1 MTIEE
6 MIERKNDM
14 GYTYEKVAQLSGLSP
29 ETVQDVLDGIIKF
42 PGEDTLRA
50 LENVF
55 KEPRIKY
62 DSDAAGADYFNEGI
76 PYMAGSSAEK
86 IPSKK
91 QGEYTLDDYYALPDE
106 RRVEL
111 IDGVIYDM
119 ASPTFIHQTIA
130 LRLGMAFSGYID
142 GNHGKCIAAVAPMDV
157 QLDKDNKTMI
167 QPDVMIIC
175 DRSKI
180 KKRVVYG
187 APDLV
192 VEVLSPSTYKKDIR
206 LKLKKYRA
214 AGVREYWIVDPDDHA
229 VTVYKFGDM
238 IDFKIYEV
246 NEDELAVP
254 VGIFDDKC
262 IVDLGEIFE
271 LVSEFE
277 EE

>member
-1 MTIEE
+1 MKIEE
-6 MIERKNDM
+6 MKKRKKEL
-14 GYTYEKVAQLSGLSP
+14 GYSDEKIAQLSGLSP

-42 PGEDTLRA
+42 PGEDTLKA

-62 DSDAAGADYFNEGI
+62 DPDVAGADYFNEGI

-130 LRLGMAFSGYID
+130 LRLGMTFSGYID

-157 QLDKDNKTMI
+157 QLDMDNKTI
-167 QPDVMIIC
+167 VQPDVMIIC

-180 KKRVVYG
+180 KNRVVYG

-238 IDFKIYEV
+238 TDFKIYEL

-262 IVDLGEIFE
+262 IVDLGEIFD

-277 EE
+277 ED

>member
-6 MIERKNDM
+6 MIERK
-14 GYTYEKVAQLSGLSP
+14 LS
-29 ETVQDVLDGIIKF
+29 
-42 PGEDTLRA
+42 
-50 LENVF
+50 
-55 KEPRIKY
+55 
-62 DSDAAGADYFNEGI
+62 
-76 PYMAGSSAEK
+76 GSSAEK

-91 QGEYTLDDYYALPDE
+91 QGEYTLEDYYALPDE

-119 ASPTFIHQTIA
+119 ASPTFIHQTISFELA
-130 LRLGMAFSGYID
+130 KKFSAYIEK
-142 GNHGKCIAAVAPMDV
+142 NNGKCISMISPLDV
-157 QLDKDNKTMI
+157 QLDMDNKTMV

-192 VEVLSPSTYKKDIR
+192 VEVLSPSTYKKDRR

-229 VTVYKFGDM
+229 ITVYKFGDM
-238 IDFKIYEV
+238 IDFKIYEL

-271 LVSEFE
+271 MVSEFE
-277 EE
+277 ED